1 MAGPYVGLPVPIARN
16 EYPASP
22 ITQAKWLLG
31 KLVVRHTSTGVM
43 IGRIVETEA
52 YLHNDA
58 AAHSFSG
65 PTPRNRSLFL
75 EKGHAYVYIAYG
87 VSMMLNVS
95 AGEEGVGTGVLIRGL
110 EPVSGIEQMEKNRGL
125 TKLRDLSRGPGR
137 LAQALA
143 IDLSLQGHDLCR
155 RGPLWLGKDGRKVGA
170 IGKSKRIGITKNA
183 EPMLRFFV
191 KDNPFV
197 SGPKALNQ

>member
-58 AAHSFSG
+58 AAHSFNG
-65 PTPRNRSLFL
+65 PTPRNMVMFGPPGFL
-75 EKGHAYVYIAYG
+75 YDLKVFGFVEFPILVGALSGNAGVTAVNIYI
-87 VSMMLNVS
+87 
-95 AGEEGVGTGVLIRGL
+95 
-110 EPVSGIEQMEKNRGL
+110 EPN
-125 TKLRDLSRGPGR
+125 PGR
-137 LAQALA
+137 FELLADSPILLGTQ
-143 IDLSLQGHDLCR
+143 
-155 RGPLWLGKDGRKVGA
+155 RGSA
-170 IGKSKRIGITKNA
+170 
-183 EPMLRFFV
+183 
-191 KDNPFV
+191 
-197 SGPKALNQ
+197 

>member
-1 MAGPYVGLPVPIARN
+1 
-16 EYPASP
+16 
-22 ITQAKWLLG
+22 
-31 KLVVRHTSTGVM
+31 M

-58 AAHSFSG
+58 AAHSFNG
-65 PTPRNRSLFL
+65 PTSRNRSLFL

-95 AGEEGVGTGVLIRGL
+95 AGEEGVGAGVLIRGL
-110 EPVSGIEQMEKNRGL
+110 EPVSGIEQMEKNRGF

-137 LAQALA
+137 LAQALD

-155 RGPLWLGKDGRKVGA
+155 RGRLWLGKDGRKVGA